1 MLAVVFIPLKMKNR
15 EKLVKQLFVGK
26 VSEILGFDKTL
37 ALLKEANDAF
47 PKCEHNEEKDPIGHF
62 AQRFATCGSCVNLTR
77 TKTNKY

>member
-1 MLAVVFIPLKMKNR
+1 MKNR

-47 PKCEHNEEKDPIGHF
+47 PKCETQRRKRPKDL
-62 AQRFATCGSCVNLTR
+62 CE
-77 TKTNKY
+77 